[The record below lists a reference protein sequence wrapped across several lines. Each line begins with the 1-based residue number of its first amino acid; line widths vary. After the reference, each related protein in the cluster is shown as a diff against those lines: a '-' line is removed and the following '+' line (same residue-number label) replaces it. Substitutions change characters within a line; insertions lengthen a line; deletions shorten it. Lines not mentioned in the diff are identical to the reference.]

1 MVGLKCGFDQDFF
14 QALKIKLQHKAESEK
29 HGILIFDE
37 IQVRK
42 SKVVN
47 STTMTYTGMVNDG
60 EDTQKSSELEDHGLV
75 HSQSAFLHHATPPG
89 ELPCPVG
96 ATSHFTVCLAACL
109 FMIFSHYTIY
119 KYIKTIC

>member
-47 STTMTYTGMVNDG
+47 SRTMTYTGMVNDG

-89 ELPCPVG
+89 ELPLP
-96 ATSHFTVCLAACL
+96 SWSYKPSYCLSCSVPFHDLLAL
-109 FMIFSHYTIY
+109 YNL
-119 KYIKTIC
+119 